1 MTTLKIGIATY
12 EEMKAR
18 TLAIAQGKLK
28 PVRGDPKVWFT
39 SPESFAK
46 LLSNKNRALLAAI
59 AEQQPSSISA
69 LAEAT
74 GRAPGNLSRSLRTM
88 ERYGLVKL
96 HRGERGMV
104 RPEVLYSSVQLSMD
118 LVLAD
123 HTVCARGSDV
133 DKPRNLAKSVTVE

>member
-18 TLAIAQGKLK
+18 TLAIAQGSFK
-28 PVRGDPKVWFT
+28 PNADDPKVWFT
-39 SPESFAK
+39 SPDSFAK

-69 LAEAT
+69 LAETT

-96 HRGERGMV
+96 HRGARGMV
-104 RPEVLYSSVQLSMD
+104 RPEVAYSSVQLSMS
-118 LVLAD
+118 LA
-123 HTVCARGSDV
+123 
-133 DKPRNLAKSVTVE
+133 P